1 MKKNLFKKD
10 KTESPEQVFKE
21 AKRCYANAREVLKK
35 SPVRFGAYEDSKF
48 VREASAMA
56 YLAALR
62 AFDGYLLKKGWSSD
76 KLPAS
81 IDECYA
87 ALRTIPH
94 NGKLKNAL
102 TVVYQNLHILAYY
115 RGGVGEKMVK
125 EGFSRAREIMDMLS
139 S

>member
-1 MKKNLFKKD
+1 MKKSLLKKE
-10 KTESPEQVFKE
+10 KTESSEQVFKE
-21 AKRCYANAREVLKK
+21 AKRYYANAKEALKK
-35 SPVRFGAYEDSKF
+35 SPVRFGAYEDSKY

-62 AFDGYLLKKGWSSD
+62 AFDGYLWSGD

-125 EGFSRAREIMDMLS
+125 EGFLRAREIMDMLS
-139 S
+139 P